1 MSTEDD
7 PSVSKLEEVTTL
19 LQYGNEC
26 SLEEKE
32 TNDVMLDVLVRIRNI
47 MQANLDLAEK
57 ALLDA
62 GRDQTSPK
70 SKPGDEEEPEDGFK
84 LEMPKTVKD
93 KMFGLSGL
101 MIGLIGGFVKG
112 MWSQFAIINKFMDS
126 KLFGG
131 VFGKLFSN
139 LTKNFRK
146 VFKAVKGAIWYIRLL
161 SDKGKGISNF
171 SKNMKMISTFFTTTL
186 GKITQPIRAIFDPL
200 TKLFGSG
207 STNKL
212 FEPVRKILGQAGK
225 FFKMF
230 RQFGS
235 ALGQTLGKLFVVIR
249 WVIAI
254 WKGITTALD
263 DFKMTDGNIVQK
275 VIAGL
280 FGFVKGFLQSFFG
293 TFIDFIKDG
302 LSWILKKV
310 FGEDNP
316 VSKFLDSFSVV
327 DMIGTVLDGIRDFFI
342 VDIPNA
348 FAFLIDNFFTIL
360 IDNVLFRVPMML
372 KNAVSWITKK
382 IFGEDN
388 AFSSALDGFTFSGFF
403 SDIIDG
409 FANFIK
415 VTLPNA
421 VYSVFD
427 MFLDGLFLIPNIIK
441 DGFSAIA
448 KQIFGEDNAFSKL
461 LDDLSFK
468 DVFRALTDSILDFFM
483 NVVPEAVGKLWNG
496 VKSWF
501 GFGSDEKPTQ
511 EKVKGLDIA
520 DGPAREEALTLGED
534 GVTDIK
540 AEAKGGKLVSGTVTQ
555 DGNTRD
561 ITQEELS
568 KYIGMG
574 KYTDQQLLKKL
585 GKIDDR
591 YRDPDKRSRYR
602 DKGERRDIIEEL
614 KLRGINTDG
623 NYIED
628 VEEQAERQIMDE
640 QNEWDN
646 DRPSLPPTAIATG
659 ADTPAESLTKAELE
673 GMSVDELDDVIHG
686 FDPVGAERA
695 REVMNKK
702 LESVGAHA
710 IARDPEKIGTGTIA
724 TALNPAPTQPMMLID
739 AGNASPKS
747 GALVGG
753 SQSAAITGDYM
764 QGATKSLNNT
774 KGEQNV
780 ASNTNV
786 VSAPS
791 SSVVNNSSSVTQ
803 AAQPASSDSTDRT
816 FRSSPMKR

>member
-7 PSVSKLEEVTTL
+7 PSVSKLEEVTSL

-32 TNDVMLDVLVRIRNI
+32 TNDIMLDVLVRIRNI
-47 MQANLDLAEK
+47 MQSNLDLAEK

-62 GRDQTSPK
+62 GRDQTSKK
-70 SKPGDEEEPEDGFK
+70 SKPGGEEESEDGFK
-84 LEMPKTVKD
+84 LEMPDTVKD

-112 MWSQFAIINKFMDS
+112 MWSQFAIINKFMDRN
-126 KLFGG
+126 LFGG
-131 VFGKLFSN
+131 VFGKLFST
-139 LTKNFRK
+139 LTQKFRSI
-146 VFKAVKGAIWYIRLL
+146 FKAVKDTIWYIRLL
-161 SDKGKGISNF
+161 TDKGKGISNF
-171 SKNMKMISTFFTTTL
+171 SENMKMISTFFTNTL
-186 GKITQPIRAIFDPL
+186 AKITGPIRAIFDPL

-207 STNKL
+207 STSKL
-212 FEPVRKILGQAGK
+212 FEPVRKILTGARR

-230 RQFGS
+230 AKFGS
-235 ALGQTLGKLFVVIR
+235 ALGQTLGRLFVVIR
-249 WVIAI
+249 WVVALWNGIKTAIA
-254 WKGITTALD
+254 

-280 FGFVKGFLQSFFG
+280 FGFIKGFLQSFFG
-293 TFIDFIKDG
+293 TFLDFIKDG
-302 LSWILKKV
+302 LSWIIKKI

-316 VSKFLDSFSVV
+316 VSAFLDSFSFSGI
-327 DMIGTVLDGIRDFFI
+327 IGTVLDRIRDFFI

-348 FAFLIDNFFTIL
+348 FAFLIDNFLTIL
-360 IDNVLFRVPMML
+360 IDHILFAVPMML
-372 KNAVSWITKK
+372 KNAVSWIAKK

-409 FANFIK
+409 FDNFIK

-441 DGFSAIA
+441 NGFSAIA
-448 KQIFGEDNAFSKL
+448 KMLFGENNAFSKL
-461 LDDLSFK
+461 LDNFSFK
-468 DVFRALTDSILDFFM
+468 DVFKSLIDNILDFFM
-483 NVVPEAVGKLWNG
+483 NVIPETVQKLWEG
-496 VKSWF
+496 TKSF
-501 GFGSDEKPTQ
+501 LGFGSDEKPTQ

-520 DGPAREEALTLGED
+520 DGPAREEALTLGKD

-614 KLRGINTDG
+614 KLRGINPDG

-659 ADTPAESLTKAELE
+659 ADTPAESLTKEQLLN
-673 GMSVDELDDVIHG
+673 MSVQELDNVIHG
-686 FDPVGAERA
+686 FDPVAAGRA
-695 REVMNKK
+695 REIMNKK
-702 LESVGAHA
+702 LGRAGANA
-710 IARDPEKIGTGTIA
+710 AAREPEKVGTGTVA

-753 SQSAAITGDYM
+753 GQSAAITGDYM

-774 KGEQNV
+774 KGEQSV
-780 ASNTNV
+780 AGNTNV

-791 SSVVNNSSSVTQ
+791 SSVVNNNSSVTQ
-803 AAQPASSDSTDRT
+803 SAQPASTDSTDRT
-816 FRSSPMKR
+816 FRTSPMKR